1 MARKSM
7 NGVRLHLIVTKP
19 QDRELEK
26 LVKKTGLPKSE
37 ILRRAVDYYLG
48 KTG

>member
-1 MARKSM
+1 MPRKAM
-7 NGVRLHLIVTKP
+7 NGVRLHLIVTNP

-37 ILRRAVDYYLG
+37 HLRRAIDFYLG
-48 KTG
+48 KKK